1 MKLVPQLVIPEL
13 LRAWKYA
20 REGWSL
26 ALLPWGRE
34 PGEGAGRGEGGVE
47 PDGVGLWEQ
56 SALKAKPL
64 QAGGSWLPS
73 WRREPYRE
81 EGKDSG

>member
-1 MKLVPQLVIPEL
+1 MIPEL

-26 ALLPWGRE
+26 ALLLWGRAL
-34 PGEGAGRGEGGVE
+34 GDGAGRGEDRVE
-47 PDGVGLWEQ
+47 SDGVGLQ
-56 SALKAKPL
+56 NKAQGEDQHL

-73 WRREPYRE
+73 WRKE
-81 EGKDSG
+81 S